1 MDIDLRIFDS
11 KRIITINPYEVNTGF
26 IWCQLSIKSSFEAIQ
41 DIYKPLFEEFNEF
54 LTFYQFLFDEQEEII
69 SCEKFSLDKVH
80 KLMKTITEH
89 KYYTNHSIRMGDNCL
104 ELYCYASDVC
114 IDVLSCPE
122 VVFTPPL
129 SWVFAL
135 QLNLMDIGL
144 VTDFLDYQYQE
155 IFSSNSKKFVRY
167 IESLLIEYE
176 KEEWFSEKHLRR
188 VKMYLVNDFNSPI
201 EQFTIYKTPQM
212 LDMNRNKIDSIDLP
226 EGTSVSKPRKPLDL
240 PNDWKYITIKQQ
252 YSYEDL
258 LTALSFLYIET
269 FDDPKGETFMQKQE
283 VQELL
288 KYGLAFPNESGQE
301 KFSLNIRSSR
311 TKKLFLH
318 CIFTFRETFI
328 NYTGSKGDLTYF
340 LLRHFQ
346 DFKNEEFI
354 KFEKKFR
361 RSNKNMNIDKSQ
373 FKTKYLFDI

>member
-11 KRIITINPYEVNTGF
+11 KRIITIDPYEVNTGF

-41 DIYKPLFEEFNEF
+41 DIYKPLLEEFNEF
-54 LTFYQFLFDEQEEII
+54 LTLYQFLFDEQEEII
-69 SCEKFSLDKVH
+69 SCENLSLDKVH
-80 KLMKTITEH
+80 KLMKTIIEH
-89 KYYTNHSIRMGDNCL
+89 KYYTNHSIEIGHECL
-104 ELYCYASDVC
+104 KLYCYASDVC

-201 EQFTIYKTPQM
+201 EQFTIHKTPQI
-212 LDMNRNKIDSIDLP
+212 LESEKGQLGNKEPLVLP
-226 EGTSVSKPRKPLDL
+226 EG
-240 PNDWKYITIKQQ
+240 WKRIAIKTK
-252 YSYEDL
+252 YTHENL
-258 LTALSFLYIET
+258 LTAFSFLYKET
-269 FDDPKGETFMQKQE
+269 FGDPENNTFMREEE
-283 VQELL
+283 VRELL
-288 KYGLAFPNESGQE
+288 KYGLAFPIKAGFE
-301 KFSLNIRSSR
+301 KFNLNINYHYRPEN
-311 TKKLFLH
+311 TFLH
-318 CIFTFRETFI
+318 CLFKFKETFI
-328 NYTGSKGDLTYF
+328 DYRGSKRDLVHF
-340 LLRHFQ
+340 LIAR
-346 DFKNEEFI
+346 FKNFETEKFI
-354 KFEKKFR
+354 DLNNKFR
-361 RSNKNMNIDKSQ
+361 TKEAKMNTTDFANKYHFEI
-373 FKTKYLFDI
+373 